1 MKICSLSADTEAAI
15 RFLFSSL
22 IQQNITLDNYVTFI
36 AKAQYKSQTI
46 YAFNTDTL
54 KQTA

>member
-1 MKICSLSADTEAAI
+1 MKTCSLSADTEAAI
-15 RFLFSSL
+15 PFLFSSL
-22 IQQNITLDNYVTFI
+22 IEQNITFNNYVTFI